1 MGKVAKAIG
10 NLFTGGQIKR
20 AEREQK
26 RMEAENAKQK
36 AKQDAVEAGQKRAN
50 AGGGFLGFIDEKLK
64 EKLG

>member
-1 MGKVAKAIG
+1 MKIAKIIG
-10 NLFTGGQIKR
+10 NLFTGGAIKK

-26 RMEAENAKQK
+26 RIADENAKQK

-50 AGGGFLGFIDEKLK
+50 AGGGFLAFIDEQLK